1 MDVDTDRAQLEA
13 WLILLRAPGLGPA
26 SLRELVVRHGS
37 AVDALV
43 AARRGDRARAADPV
57 CRDWLHA
64 PDQARIDADLAWLAA
79 ERCTLLTFDRADDFP
94 DLLNEIAS
102 PPAAL
107 FVVGDTGALWHPQIA
122 IVGSRNASQAGLA
135 IARDFSRILCS
146 AGFAITSGL
155 AEGID
160 GAAHAAALDVGGPTL
175 AVLGTGPDL
184 VYPPKH
190 HDLAARIAVHG
201 ALVSE
206 FAPGTPGHPGHFP
219 RRNRI
224 IAGLS
229 LGTLVVEASLR
240 SGSLITARNAA
251 EAGRE
256 VFAIP
261 GSIHNPLARGCHQ
274 LVRDGAKLVETAE
287 EIVAE
292 LAALAHGLGAS
303 LRERLQLP
311 AGERAD
317 MVPVTSTPRPST
329 RARSDDPDYE
339 KLFAALGYD
348 TLGIDQLAHRS
359 GLDIASLS
367 SMLLMLELE
376 GKVVTA
382 LGGGY
387 ARRLADA
394 VQTG

>member
-1 MDVDTDRAQLEA
+1 MDVDSHRAAFEA

-26 SLRELVVRHGS
+26 ALRELVTRHG
-37 AVDALV
+37 DATAALA
-43 AARRGDRARAADPV
+43 AARRGDHGRAGEPA
-57 CRDWLHA
+57 CRDWLRA
-64 PDQARIDADLAWLAA
+64 PDQALIDADLAWLAGPDHA
-79 ERCTLLTFDRADDFP
+79 LLTFDRADDFP

-102 PPAAL
+102 APAAL
-107 FVVGDTGALWHPQIA
+107 FVVGDASTLWQPQIA
-122 IVGSRNASQAGLA
+122 IVGSRNASQAGIA
-135 IARDFSRILCS
+135 IARDFARTLSL

-160 GAAHAAALDVGGPTL
+160 GAAHTAALDAAGRTL

-184 VYPPKH
+184 VYPPRH
-190 HDLAARIAVHG
+190 HNLAARIASQG

-206 FAPGTPGHPGHFP
+206 FAPGTPGHPRNFP

-240 SGSLITARNAA
+240 SGSLITARDAA

-274 LVRDGAKLVETAE
+274 LIRNGAKLIETAE
-287 EIVAE
+287 EVIAE
-292 LAALAHGLGAS
+292 LVPLVQGLGAS
-303 LRERLQLP
+303 LRERLLADAAGDASP
-311 AGERAD
+311 ASVRRRTSVAD
-317 MVPVTSTPRPST
+317 
-329 RARSDDPDYE
+329 RARDPDYA
-339 KLFAALGYD
+339 KLFAALGHD
-348 TLGIDQLAHRS
+348 TLGIDQLALRS
-359 GLDIASLS
+359 GLEIATLS

-376 GKVVTA
+376 GEVVA
-382 LGGGY
+382 ASGGGY
-387 ARRLADA
+387 ARRVAD
-394 VQTG
+394 VV